1 MALPFKPSNKSEETM
16 NQQRMKQ
23 LNTALHNLAAEVEAL
38 QAKALPLVE
47 EVENF
52 EIENECPGTKMPMG
66 ENFMTLQRL
75 ITKV

>member
-1 MALPFKPSNKSEETM
+1 
-16 NQQRMKQ
+16 MKQ
-23 LNTALHNLAAEVEAL
+23 LNTALHNMVAEVEAL

-66 ENFMTLQRL
+66 DKFRTLQRFL
-75 ITKV
+75 MNV

>member
-1 MALPFKPSNKSEETM
+1 MSTERM
-16 NQQRMKQ
+16 NQ
-23 LNTALHNLAAEVEAL
+23 LNSELRNLAAEVEAL